1 MKRIIFAALLAVA
14 ALPTRAQ
21 DAEKQDDIKRLN
33 TDVESLIAA
42 NARLQKE
49 LSALTSTVQGVR
61 EESAAAAGKNN
72 VQDEL
77 RRLAEKIQEVDRK
90 READKQ
96 LILDKL
102 AEFGR
107 LLSAAPSGRSPRP
120 SIASRETNS
129 SPGVESARPDKPPVS
144 DKGYEHVVEKGEFL
158 STIVHAYNEKF
169 KEKGMKTLSIQ
180 QVVDANPNLKPERM
194 RVGQKIFI
202 PMPQ

>member
-21 DAEKQDDIKRLN
+21 DAEKQDDIKRLS

-49 LSALTSTVQGVR
+49 LSALTATVQGVR

-72 VQDEL
+72 VQDDL
-77 RRLAEKIQEVDRK
+77 RRLAEKIQEVDKK

-102 AEFGR
+102 AEFAR
-107 LLSAAPSGRSPRP
+107 LLSAAPSGRSARP
-120 SIASRETNS
+120 SNATRETNS
-129 SPGVESARPDKPPVS
+129 SPSGESARLDKAPVS